1 MSLDYN
7 NSTAALVPIPWDALS
22 EEALTGV
29 IEAHL
34 VSELSDQSVEG
45 FNLAEQAERIKQDLR
60 AGAWVLIYDTESDS
74 CRLLG
79 KAEAQAY
86 EKQGIL

>member
-22 EEALTGV
+22 DEALAGV
-29 IEAHL
+29 VEAHL
-34 VSELSDQSVEG
+34 VSELSDQSVEN
-45 FNLAEQAERIKQDLR
+45 FDLADQSERIKRGLKSGD
-60 AGAWVLIYDTESDS
+60 WVLIYNTESDS
-74 CRLLG
+74 CRLLS

-86 EKQGIL
+86 QKKGIL